1 MTTLDIRVDRARVAV
16 REEFAI
22 AISTPEL
29 AADPGSSSEFVL
41 AIDASPS
48 MAWPALAGDKNGPAR
63 WDLARRGAMAL
74 VGGLGP
80 GVRIHVVA
88 FAGKPSLI
96 TAGTADS
103 LRTRLDGLLPAK
115 VGEERDGTDID
126 KVLHLGYELLR
137 KSPATSRRMILL
149 TDGEPTMGEKSPDR
163 LGALAQA
170 AAAEDVYTDPIGL
183 GAEANVDLLLRLA
196 AGGPCDHVASQAEA
210 DRILRDVMRRL
221 SEIGQRVAAS
231 GGELRIQ
238 VSPYFPVLG
247 VYQIMQAKRV
257 IEGPRQGTGGATS
270 ITIPLGA
277 IGPGDERPVFAL
289 KLRGPEGT
297 SRDPLLVVQ
306 ADASVRTR
314 NGPAE
319 YTGHATVEASSAP
332 DPLPDLVVLD
342 KIREVELEA
351 ETAKQLRAGPEA
363 AHEHIYEQAS
373 KQARSAGLSELA
385 AQFRD
390 AVSSLRSGMDSGD
403 VINKQRATS
412 SRSTTTPR
420 TVLRSRPLKAPASH
434 KRPGP
439 RHRASSGGDWIED
452 QPAPQAAASRGDDA
466 TEYGDAW

>member
-29 AADPGSSSEFVL
+29 AADHGAGSEFVL

-48 MAWPALAGDKNGPAR
+48 MAWPALAGDKNGPTR
-63 WDLARRGAMAL
+63 WDLARRGATAL
-74 VGGLGP
+74 VGRLGP

-88 FAGKPSLI
+88 FAGEPSLI
-96 TAGTADS
+96 TEGTADS
-103 LRTRLDGLLPAK
+103 LRSRLDGLLPAM
-115 VGEERDGTDID
+115 VGQERDGTNIE
-126 KVLHLGYELLR
+126 KVLRLGYELLQQ
-137 KSPATSRRMILL
+137 SPATSRRMILL
-149 TDGEPTMGEKSPDR
+149 SDGEPTMGEKSPDR

-170 AAAEDVYTDPIGL
+170 AVAEDMYTNPIGL

-247 VYQIMQAKRV
+247 VYQLMQARRV
-257 IEGPRQGTGGATS
+257 IEGPRHGPGGATS

-277 IGPGDERPVFAL
+277 IGPADERPVFAL

-306 ADASVRTR
+306 ADATVRTR

-319 YTGHATVEASSAP
+319 YTGRATVEASSAP
-332 DPLPDLVVLD
+332 DPQPDLVVLD
-342 KIREVELEA
+342 KIREVELQA
-351 ETAKQLRAGPEA
+351 ETAEQLRASPGA
-363 AHEHIYEQAS
+363 AHEQIYKQAS
-373 KQARSAGLSELA
+373 EQARSAGLSELA

-390 AVSSLRSGMDSGD
+390 AVSSLRSGMDVRD
-403 VINKQRATS
+403 VLNDGLATS

-420 TVLRSRPLKAPASH
+420 TVLRDRPLKTPATH

-439 RHRASSGGDWIED
+439 RHRAFSGGDWIED
-452 QPAPQAAASRGDDA
+452 QPAPQPPASRGGEA

>member
-29 AADPGSSSEFVL
+29 AADPGASSEFVL

-48 MAWPALAGDKNGPAR
+48 MAWPALAGDNNGPTR
-63 WDLARRGAMAL
+63 WDLARRGATAL

-80 GVRIHVVA
+80 GIRVHVVA
-88 FAGKPSLI
+88 FAGEPRLI
-96 TAGTADS
+96 TEGTAGS
-103 LRTRLDGLLPAK
+103 LRTRLEGLLPAR
-115 VGEERDGTDID
+115 VGQERDGTNLEKI
-126 KVLHLGYELLR
+126 LHLGYELLR

-149 TDGEPTMGEKSPDR
+149 SDGEPTMGERSPDR
-163 LGALAQA
+163 LGALTQA

-196 AGGPCDHVASQAEA
+196 AGGPCDHVASQTEA

-247 VYQIMQAKRV
+247 VYQIMQARRI
-257 IEGPRQGTGGATS
+257 IEGPRPGSGGAAS

-277 IGPGDERPVFAL
+277 IGSGDERPVFAL

-306 ADASVRTR
+306 ADATVRTR

-319 YTGHATVEASSAP
+319 YTGRATVEASSAP
-332 DPLPDLVVLD
+332 DPRPDLVVLD

-351 ETAKQLRAGPEA
+351 ETAEQLRASPEGGY
-363 AHEHIYEQAS
+363 EHIYEQAS
-373 KQARSAGLSELA
+373 KQASSAGLSELA
-385 AQFRD
+385 AQYRD
-390 AVSSLRSGMDSGD
+390 AVSSLRSGMASGD
-403 VINKQRATS
+403 VIGTQRATS

-420 TVLRSRPLKAPASH
+420 RVLRETPLKAPATS

-439 RHRASSGGDWIED
+439 RHRASAGGDWIDDE
-452 QPAPQAAASRGDDA
+452 PAPPPPASRRDDV
-466 TEYGDAW
+466 TEHGDAW